1 MNGPVRKRGR
11 PRLLDRDVGLDIAA
25 RMFWERGYEGTSIA
39 DLTEAMGVPPPSL
52 YATFG
57 SKEDLYRLAVDY
69 VSARESKQFM
79 EALQG
84 KMTAYDAISF
94 YLHDAASRFT
104 DPKRPRGCM
113 ISNAGLQRGE
123 KCESAAQVAAARRSL
138 AIETVKAR
146 LDRAVV
152 EGELGSET
160 DTEALARFYGAVVQG
175 MSAQSCDGASK
186 AMLNH
191 LADIALSAWPKVQGK
206 RRK

>member
-1 MNGPVRKRGR
+1 
-11 PRLLDRDVGLDIAA
+11 
-25 RMFWERGYEGTSIA
+25 
-39 DLTEAMGVPPPSL
+39 
-52 YATFG
+52 
-57 SKEDLYRLAVDY
+57 
-69 VSARESKQFM
+69 
-79 EALQG
+79 
-84 KMTAYDAISF
+84 
-94 YLHDAASRFT
+94 
-104 DPKRPRGCM
+104 M